1 MRQQLLRFS
10 ARLFGFTLILYLL
23 HYLLNIYVLNDL
35 DFFYS
40 LFAIYGFLFLTTLLI
55 FFLLVYIFNNFQD
68 KTGFAFMGAS
78 LLKMFGAVVFLL
90 PMLLN
95 NGGDAF
101 ANILSFF
108 IPYFLF
114 LIFETFYA
122 VKLIN
127 SK

>member
-1 MRQQLLRFS
+1 MKQQLLKF
-10 ARLFGFTLILYLL
+10 AYRLLPFTIILFFVQYLITAFLLGDMDLYYPVYAIYLFHFLATLI
-23 HYLLNIYVLNDL
+23 IYIILIL
-35 DFFYS
+35 
-40 LFAIYGFLFLTTLLI
+40 IY
-55 FFLLVYIFNNFQD
+55 NNFQD

-78 LLKMFGAVVFLL
+78 LLKMLAAVLFLL

-95 NGGDAF
+95 NSSNPF
-101 ANILSFF
+101 ANLLSFF

-127 SK
+127 VK